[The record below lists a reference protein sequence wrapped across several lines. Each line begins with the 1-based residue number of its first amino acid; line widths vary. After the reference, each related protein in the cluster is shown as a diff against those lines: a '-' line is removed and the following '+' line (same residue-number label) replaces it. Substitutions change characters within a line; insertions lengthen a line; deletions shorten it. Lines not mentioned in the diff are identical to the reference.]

1 MGKVFNVS
9 ADCKPDL
16 HYMVNIDGRLS
27 KIKEMVDRGDYFTI
41 NRARQYG
48 KTTTL
53 KALARYLEKGST
65 LTDTV
70 CPPRKDIDCSGSF
83 GYEVLELDFQKL
95 SYQDF
100 ESEDSFVKAF
110 SRESLKKD
118 GRRINMPEKTRK
130 KLAGFSKGTSKE
142 LILAD
147 LFECFTEWCTQSSRP
162 VILLIDE
169 IDSATNN
176 QVFMDFLAQLRGAY
190 IERDEVPAFQSVI
203 LASVYDIKNLK
214 GKFVKDGKHKTNSP
228 WNIAADFLVDMSFSV
243 PDIAGMLRMY
253 EADHHTGMDREE
265 VADLLYEY
273 TSGYPYLVSRIC
285 KILDERIAGS
295 DGFSDKQAV
304 WTRAGVLEAVKIL
317 LYEKNT
323 LFDSLI
329 NKLNDYPQLKKMLHS
344 ILILGG
350 TVSFNPD
357 SHIMDMASM
366 LGFVKNDQGNLA
378 VSNRIFEMRLY
389 NYFLSEEEIRYRTF
403 SPDVEDKNQFIQNGR
418 LNMKRILEKFVI
430 HWQDIYGPSEEKFV
444 EENGR
449 KLFLLYIKPIING
462 TGNYYIEAHTRNHRR
477 TDVIIDYRGE
487 QFITEIKIWHGNA
500 YNERGE
506 KQLSD
511 YLDYYHLKKGYMLS
525 FSFNKKKKAG
535 LQEIV
540 LGDKI
545 LIEAVV

>member
-53 KALARYLEKGST
+53 KALACYLAKGDT
-65 LTDTV
+65 LTDAV
-70 CPPRKDIDCSGSF
+70 RSKFP
-83 GYEVLELDFQKL
+83 GYEVLDLDFQKL
-95 SYQDF
+95 SYRDF
-100 ESEDSFVKAF
+100 ESEASFVKAF

-118 GRRINMPEKTRK
+118 GRRISIPEQIRTR
-130 KLAGFSKGTSKE
+130 LTEFSKTTSKE
-142 LILAD
+142 IILAD
-147 LFECFTEWCTQSSRP
+147 LFGCFADWCAESSRP
-162 VILLIDE
+162 IVLLIDE

-176 QVFMDFLAQLRGAY
+176 QVFIDFLAQLRGAY

-214 GKFVKDGKHKTNSP
+214 SRFIKDQNHKTNSP
-228 WNIAADFLVDMSFSV
+228 WNIAADFLVDMSFSAF
-243 PDIAGMLRMY
+243 DIAGMLCLY
-253 EADHHTGMDREE
+253 EADYHTGMNREE
-265 VADLLYEY
+265 IADLLYEY

-295 DGFSDKQAV
+295 AGFPDKQAA
-304 WTRAGVLEAVKIL
+304 WTRAGISEAVKIL
-317 LYEKNT
+317 LFEKNT

-329 NKLNDYPQLKKMLHS
+329 HKLNDCPQLKEMLHS
-344 ILILGG
+344 ILFCGRA
-350 TVSFNPD
+350 VSYNPD
-357 SHIMDMASM
+357 SYIIDMAAM
-366 LGFVKNDQGNLA
+366 LGFIKNEQGSLA
-378 VSNRIFEMRLY
+378 VANRIFEMRLY
-389 NYFLSEEEIRYRTF
+389 NYFLSEEEVRYHTF
-403 SPDVEDKNQFIQNGR
+403 PTDAEDKNQFVQNGR
-418 LNMKRILEKFVI
+418 LNMERILEKFVI
-430 HWQDIYGPSEEKFV
+430 HWQDVYGASEEKFV

-506 KQLSD
+506 KQLAD

-525 FSFNKKKKAG
+525 FSFNKKKTAG
-535 LQEIV
+535 LKKII

>member
-9 ADCKPDL
+9 ADCKPDQ

-53 KALARYLEKGST
+53 KALARYLSGGS
-65 LTDTV
+65 
-70 CPPRKDIDCSGSF
+70 CPSQRDRDCVTAT
-83 GYEVLELDFQKL
+83 GYEVLDLDFQKL

-100 ESEDSFVKAF
+100 ESEASFVKAF

-118 GRRINMPEKTRK
+118 GRRINIPEQIRE
-130 KLAGFSKGTSKE
+130 KLLELSKNTSNG
-142 LILAD
+142 LLLAD
-147 LFECFTEWCTQSSRP
+147 LFDCFTEWCRESLRP
-162 VILLIDE
+162 VVLLIDE

-176 QVFMDFLAQLRGAY
+176 QVFIDFLGQLRGAY

-203 LASVYDIKNLK
+203 LAGVYDIKNLK
-214 GKFVKDGKHKTNSP
+214 SKFVREENHKTNSP

-243 PDIAGMLRMY
+243 SDIAGMLRMY
-253 EADHHTGMDREE
+253 EADYHTGMDRKEI
-265 VADLLYEY
+265 AALLYEY

-285 KILDERIAGS
+285 KLLDERIAGS
-295 DGFSDKQAV
+295 SEFPDKQAA
-304 WTRAGVLEAVKIL
+304 WTKEGVLEAVKIL
-317 LYEKNT
+317 LLEKNP

-329 NKLNDYPQLKKMLHS
+329 KKLNDYPKLKEMLHS
-344 ILILGG
+344 ILFLGG
-350 TVSFNPD
+350 SVSYNLD
-357 SHIMDMASM
+357 YHIIDMASM
-366 LGFVKNDQGNLA
+366 LGFIKNDQGNMA
-378 VSNRIFEMRLY
+378 IANRIFEMRLY
-389 NYFLSEEEIRYRTF
+389 NYFLSEEEIQYRTF
-403 SPDVEDKNQFIQNGR
+403 SPDMEEKNQFIQNGR

-430 HWQDIYGPSEEKFV
+430 HWQDVYGSSEEKFV

-525 FSFNKKKKAG
+525 FNFNKKKTAG
-535 LQEIV
+535 LQEIA